1 MISSLSVRERR
12 ELGIE
17 MVYQELALVKHQ
29 DVVHNL
35 FLGREMRSSL
45 GFLRSAQMQSIAKER
60 LEALGVRIPDLTRPA
75 GKLSGGQQQS
85 VAIARALLFSPKV
98 LLLDEPTAALGA
110 REVEQILK
118 LIRLARDEGKAIIFV
133 SHRFNDV
140 FEVADRII
148 ILKHGSVFS
157 DEPAEKSSIPDVVA
171 KIVS

>member
-17 MVYQELALVKHQ
+17 MVYQDLALVKHQ

-35 FLGREMRSSL
+35 FLGWEMRSSL